1 MPKTFDDYHV
11 DDDEIMIIMITAT
24 IRATTCN
31 QVNHTDDDDISNNYD
46 VVDVNDNDDYYNVGS
61 DDDDDDDDDDKH
73 VRVFKSFYSFFR
85 WKIHESCMLAMGC
98 IKSLI
103 IDKVSNGKVSMADMT
118 SFLTQVVLADLQES
132 GNNF

>member
-1 MPKTFDDYHV
+1 MPKTVDDYHV
-11 DDDEIMIIMITAT
+11 DDDEIVIIMITAT
-24 IRATTCN
+24 IRATICN
-31 QVNHTDDDDISNNYD
+31 QVNHPDDDDISNSDNYD

-61 DDDDDDDDDDKH
+61 DDDDKHVH

>member
-1 MPKTFDDYHV
+1 MMMLIMLTMTMT
-11 DDDEIMIIMITAT
+11 ITMIIMLAVMMMMMNSYGYLHCFIL
-24 IRATTCN
+24 
-31 QVNHTDDDDISNNYD
+31 
-46 VVDVNDNDDYYNVGS
+46 
-61 DDDDDDDDDDKH
+61 
-73 VRVFKSFYSFFR
+73 FR

-103 IDKVSNGKVSMADMT
+103 IDKVSNGKVSMTDMT